1 MEIMIVVFG
10 PMVLAFLI
18 LAVVPPNKVY
28 LGLLALATVLAAIMA
43 LAPVPPASGPDDWYN
58 SIGRAGGLLGLAG
71 AAATIPAQAARR
83 FVPLRP
89 LGYIAALVATI
100 FVGFNVAILLPGF

>member
-1 MEIMIVVFG
+1 MGIMIVVFG

-18 LAVVPPNKVY
+18 LAAVPPNTVY
-28 LGLLALATVLAAIMA
+28 LGLLVLALGLAGAMA

-58 SIGRAGGLLGLAG
+58 GIGRAGGLLGLVG

-89 LGYIAALVATI
+89 LAYIAALIVTV
-100 FVGFNVAILLPGF
+100 FVGFNLATLFPGV